1 MIALIVGNG
10 EVDKSVLQHI
20 PKNPFVICADGGIRH
35 MELLGL
41 EADILM
47 GDMDSANDASIT
59 SDAIVY
65 PVRKDFTD
73 SEIAVNYALE
83 KGYTEIYMIGFT
95 GTRLDHTFSNLSL
108 LKTISQNGAK
118 GKIIDKNNVIIWAES
133 ENIITGKNGD
143 IVSILPFGEDVS
155 GISTEGLDYPLK
167 NETLYF
173 TKSRGVSNVMCGEV
187 CKITIESGSALIIKS
202 KD

>member
-10 EVDKSVLQHI
+10 EVDKSVLEHI
-20 PKNPFVICADGGIRH
+20 PENPFVICADGGIRH
-35 MELLGL
+35 MEMLGL
-41 EADILM
+41 KADILM
-47 GDMDSANDASIT
+47 GDMDSAKNADTAS
-59 SDAIVY
+59 AIVY

-73 SEIAVNYALE
+73 SEIAVNYAIE
-83 KGYTEIYMIGFT
+83 KGYTEIFMIGFT

-108 LKTISQNGAK
+108 LKTIFQKGAK
-118 GKIIDKNNVIIWAES
+118 GKIIDKNNVIIWAER
-133 ENIITGKNGD
+133 ENIVFGKKGD

-155 GISTEGLDYPLK
+155 GISTEGLEYPLN
-167 NETLYF
+167 NEKLYF
-173 TKSRGVSNVMCGEV
+173 TKSRGVSNVMCGDV